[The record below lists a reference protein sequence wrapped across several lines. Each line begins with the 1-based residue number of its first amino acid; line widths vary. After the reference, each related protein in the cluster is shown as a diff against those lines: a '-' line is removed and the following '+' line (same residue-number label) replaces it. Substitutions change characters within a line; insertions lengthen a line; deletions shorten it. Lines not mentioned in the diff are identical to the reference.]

1 VFVDGKGVGDVSDLV
16 LRDRRHLS
24 RDGLLLAVLT
34 IDQHTGDLISGPDF
48 VSRGVFAEGEEA
60 EYFEAARGVVAETLA
75 AITPESRTDSGEVS
89 EEVRRALRRYLSRT
103 LARRPVVLPY
113 VMEM

>member
-1 VFVDGKGVGDVSDLV
+1 M
-16 LRDRRHLS
+16 
-24 RDGLLLAVLT
+24 LAILT
-34 IDQHTGDLISGPDF
+34 VDQHTGDLISGPDF
-48 VSRGVFAEGEEA
+48 VSRGVFEQGEEA
-60 EYFEAARGVVAETLA
+60 QYFEAARTIVTDALA
-75 AITPESRTDSGEVS
+75 AITPESRTDAGEVS